1 MLMALGMFAF
11 GIDTLAFDEIQRKSS
26 WRHATATRIG
36 ARDATQFTGPGD
48 ETITLPGSV
57 FREIADGEVSLDEIR
72 RMGNSGD
79 AWPLVDGRGYV
90 YGAFVITGLNET
102 FKHLWPDGSARQID
116 FAIELLRVD
125 QDPA

>member
-1 MLMALGMFAF
+1 MLLALGMFAF
-11 GIDTLAFDEIQRKSS
+11 GIDTLAFDAIQRKSS

-48 ETITLPGSV
+48 ETISLPGSV
-57 FREIADGEVSLDEIR
+57 FTEIAGGEVSLDEIR
-72 RMGNSGD
+72 RMANTGD

-90 YGAFVITGLNET
+90 YGAFVITTLTET
-102 FKHLWPDGSARQID
+102 KKHLWPDGAPRQID

-125 QDPA
+125 EDEA